1 MLVPVNEL
9 VAKERGKETSNA
21 AQYALNIKVSN
32 LDELKYITLH
42 LIGKPDKLK
51 KKKKIDKKSITVS
64 NCEYSNPN
72 YNDFIKEVYDLP
84 KTVWNEFKKLTYD
97 LGLDPKLKNKIDG
110 IDVTYFIHEVP
121 YGVRMEMMTIFGCVN
136 SNKKIAQQWNSVN
149 ASAYN
154 VYYGVD
160 NKMMVENLRLPVI
173 DATSSE
179 ILNKK
184 LHYGCFNIYDIG
196 IIKANIVS
204 PKEKDEFIKI
214 K

>member
-1 MLVPVNEL
+1 MLIPVNEL
-9 VAKERGKETSNA
+9 IAKERGKDTSNA

-32 LDELKYITLH
+32 LDELKYVTLH
-42 LIGKPDKLK
+42 LIARPDKLK
-51 KKKKIDKKSITVS
+51 KKKDKKSIIVS
-64 NCEYSNPN
+64 DYEYSNPN
-72 YNDFIKEVYDLP
+72 YNDFIKEAYDLP
-84 KTVWNEFKKLTYD
+84 KTIWNEFEKLTHD

-121 YGVRMEMMTIFGCVN
+121 YGIRMEMMTIFGYVN
-136 SNKKIAQQWNSVN
+136 YDKKIARQWNSVD
-149 ASAYN
+149 ATAYN
-154 VYYGVD
+154 VYYGIGD
-160 NKMMVENLRLPVI
+160 KMIVENLSLPII